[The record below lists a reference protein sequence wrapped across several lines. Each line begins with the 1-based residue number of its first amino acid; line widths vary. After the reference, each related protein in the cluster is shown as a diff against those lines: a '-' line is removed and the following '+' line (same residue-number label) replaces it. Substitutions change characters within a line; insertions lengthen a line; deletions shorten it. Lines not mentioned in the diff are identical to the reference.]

1 MMMYCKLIV
10 NFIALLYVLRF
21 IMFANPAFRLQYHN
35 NNTDDMIDGRRPKLI
50 YCSVKAEWL

>member
-1 MMMYCKLIV
+1 MYCKLIV

-35 NNTDDMIDGRRPKLI
+35 NTDDMIEGRRPKLI

>member
-35 NNTDDMIDGRRPKLI
+35 NTDDMIEGRRPKLI

>member
-1 MMMYCKLIV
+1 MYCKLIV